1 MAAVSLPSPC
11 SSSLFVAAPPSL
23 LILAPP
29 TVDWDIFAL
38 TPHPVARPCAAQKG
52 TTPVALIT
60 SLAAVASLCGPQPD
74 HLYERTQRSTAV
86 ACVCSVG
93 AREMPL
99 YLLSGINRNK
109 SEAILIQSFS
119 RSPSPSGSTSFSGAS
134 TRRCPLLFLLESKL
148 AAARFLVTCA
158 SSVIPWAASPAHC
171 RSAVAVVR
179 TTPSYS
185 ASPRSSS

>member
-1 MAAVSLPSPC
+1 M
-11 SSSLFVAAPPSL
+11 
-23 LILAPP
+23 
-29 TVDWDIFAL
+29 
-38 TPHPVARPCAAQKG
+38 ARPCAAQKG

-74 HLYERTQRSTAV
+74 HLFERTQRSALQWLV
-86 ACVCSVG
+86 CVCSVG
-93 AREMPL
+93 ARVMPFNP
-99 YLLSGINRNK
+99 LSGNNRNK